1 MKYKQA
7 LDLIENVNYG
17 HSEDSSNFKRV
28 LRKLKLRIDENKIIQ
43 IAGTNG
49 KGSVG
54 TFLSTLLKEQGHK
67 VMHFSSPHLEKYEE
81 RIKINLKP
89 ISQEVLIKNVEEILE
104 KIETQDLKSLNYFEV
119 SFLLALKVFDSED
132 PDYIIIETG
141 IGGRF
146 DITNIF
152 DSNRLSI
159 ITTID
164 FDHQDRLGNTL
175 EQIAYHKAGIIKE
188 NGKVISFEHEDFVD
202 EVILREARN
211 KNAEIKFL
219 KASEIN
225 AKDISAKGSSFE
237 YRGIDFKTKVL
248 GAYQISNIC
257 LAIMALY
264 EIVESPSI
272 ERTKSAVKE
281 LYFEGRMEL
290 LQENPLIVVDG
301 AHNYEGIRALKE
313 NVERLNL
320 KDFNLVIGSM
330 KDKDIIDHLED
341 IIKFSKRVIIT
352 KIDYERAT
360 DPEEFANKLKEY
372 SKDIVL
378 TNSVKEACDYIG
390 NKILPEEK
398 IIITGSLYLIGEFK
412 KQLKDD

>member
-7 LDLIENVNYG
+7 LDLIENVSYG

-28 LRKLKLRIDENKIIQ
+28 LAMLEIDIDENKIIQ

-54 TFLSTLLKEQGHK
+54 TFLSTLLKEQGYK

-89 ISQEVLIKNVEEILE
+89 ISKEVLIKNVEEILE
-104 KIETQDLKSLNYFEV
+104 KIEIQDLKSLNYFEV
-119 SFLLALKVFDSED
+119 SFLVALKVFDSED

-175 EQIAYHKAGIIKE
+175 EEIAYHKAGIIKE
-188 NGKVISFEHEDFVD
+188 NGKVISFMHEDFVD
-202 EVILREARN
+202 EVILKEARN

-219 KASEIN
+219 KDSEIN
-225 AKDISAKGSSFE
+225 AKEISPAGSKFE
-237 YRGIDFKTKVL
+237 YMGIDFETKVL

-281 LYFEGRMEL
+281 LYFEGRMEV
-290 LQENPLIVVDG
+290 LQENPLIIVDG

-352 KIDYERAT
+352 KIDYERAM

-378 TNSVKEACDYIG
+378 TNSVEEACDYIG

>member
-7 LDLIENVNYG
+7 LDLIENVSYG

-28 LRKLKLRIDENKIIQ
+28 LAMLEIDIDENKIIQ

-54 TFLSTLLKEQGHK
+54 TFLLTLLKEQGYK

-104 KIETQDLKSLNYFEV
+104 KTEIQDLKSLNYFEV

-132 PDYIIIETG
+132 LDYIIIETG

-175 EQIAYHKAGIIKE
+175 EEIAYHKAGIIKE

-281 LYFEGRMEL
+281 LYFEGRMEVL
-290 LQENPLIVVDG
+290 KKNPLIIVDG

-352 KIDYERAT
+352 KINYERAM

-378 TNSVKEACDYIG
+378 TNSVEEACDYIG

>member
-1 MKYKQA
+1 MEYKQA

-28 LRKLKLRIDENKIIQ
+28 LAKLELNIDEGKTIQ

-54 TFLSTLLKEQGHK
+54 TFLSTLLKEQGYK

-81 RIKINLKP
+81 RIKIDLKP
-89 ISQEVLIKNVEEILE
+89 ISQELLIKNVEEILE
-104 KIETQDLKSLNYFEV
+104 KITIQDLKSLNYFEV
-119 SFLLALKVFDSED
+119 SFLLALKVFDNEE
-132 PDYIIIETG
+132 PDYFIIETG

-152 DSNRLSI
+152 DSNLLSI

-175 EQIAYHKAGIIKE
+175 EEIAYHKAGIIKE

-202 EVILREARN
+202 EVILKEAKTKDAN
-211 KNAEIKFL
+211 IKFL
-219 KASEIN
+219 KSSDYFAKEISP
-225 AKDISAKGSSFE
+225 AGSKFQ
-237 YRGIDFKTKVL
+237 YMGIDFETKVL
-248 GAYQISNIC
+248 GSYQISNIC
-257 LAIMALY
+257 LAILALN
-264 EIVESPSI
+264 EIIKSPNI
-272 ERTKSAVKE
+272 EKIKSAVKE
-281 LYFEGRMEL
+281 LYFEGRMEVL
-290 LQENPLIVVDG
+290 KKNPLIIVDG

-313 NVERLNL
+313 NVEMLNL

-330 KDKDIIDHLED
+330 KDKDIICHLED

-352 KIDYERAT
+352 KIDYERAME
-360 DPEEFANKLKEY
+360 PKEFAKKLKEY
-372 SKDIVL
+372 NKEIVI
-378 TNSVKEACDYIG
+378 TKSVEEACNYIRDR
-390 NKILPEEK
+390 ILSEEK

-412 KQLKDD
+412 KILKDE

>member
-1 MKYKQA
+1 MEYKKA

-28 LRKLKLRIDENKIIQ
+28 LRKLKLNIDENKIIQ

-54 TFLSTLLKEQGHK
+54 TFLSTLLKEQGYK

-81 RIKINLKP
+81 RIKIDSKP
-89 ISQEVLIKNVEEILE
+89 ISEEILVKNVEEILD
-104 KIETQDLKSLNYFEV
+104 KIEINDLKSLNYFEV
-119 SFLLALKVFDSED
+119 SFLLALKVFNSEK
-132 PDYIIIETG
+132 PDYIIVETG

-152 DSNRLSI
+152 DSNLLSI

-175 EQIAYHKAGIIKE
+175 EEIAYHKAGIIKE

-202 EVILREARN
+202 EVILKEARN
-211 KNAEIKFL
+211 KDANIKFL
-219 KASEIN
+219 KSSDYFAKEISP
-225 AKDISAKGSSFE
+225 AGSKFE
-237 YRGIDFKTKVL
+237 YMGIDFKTKVL
-248 GAYQISNIC
+248 GTYQISNIC
-257 LAIMALY
+257 LAILALY
-264 EIVESPSI
+264 EIINRPDI
-272 ERTKSAVKE
+272 GKAKTAVKE
-281 LYFEGRMEL
+281 LYFEGRMEVL
-290 LQENPLIVVDG
+290 KKNPLIIVDG
-301 AHNYEGIRALKE
+301 AHNFEGLRALRE

-330 KDKDIIDHLED
+330 KDKNIIDHLED

-352 KIDYERAT
+352 KIDYERAME
-360 DPEEFANKLKEY
+360 PKEFAKKLGEYNKE
-372 SKDIVL
+372 IVI
-378 TNSVKEACDYIG
+378 TNSIEEACNFIRDE
-390 NKILPEEK
+390 ILPGEK

-412 KQLKDD
+412 KHLKDE

>member
-7 LDLIENVNYG
+7 LDLIENVSYG

-28 LRKLKLRIDENKIIQ
+28 LAMLEIDIDENKIIQ

-54 TFLSTLLKEQGHK
+54 TFLSTLLKEQGYK

-89 ISQEVLIKNVEEILE
+89 ISKEVLIKNVEEILE
-104 KIETQDLKSLNYFEV
+104 KIEIQDLKSLNYFEV
-119 SFLLALKVFDSED
+119 SFLVALKVFDSED

-175 EQIAYHKAGIIKE
+175 EEIAYHKAGIIKE
-188 NGKVISFEHEDFVD
+188 NGKVISFMHEDFVD

-281 LYFEGRMEL
+281 LYFEGRMEV
-290 LQENPLIVVDG
+290 LQENPLIIVDG

-352 KIDYERAT
+352 KIDYERAM
-360 DPEEFANKLKEY
+360 DPEEFAKKLREY
-372 SKDIVL
+372 CKDIVL
-378 TNSVKEACDYIG
+378 TNSIEEACDYIG

>member
-1 MKYKQA
+1 MEYKQA

-17 HSEDSSNFKRV
+17 HSEDSSNFERV
-28 LRKLKLRIDENKIIQ
+28 LRKLKLNIDENKIIQ

-54 TFLSTLLKEQGHK
+54 TFLSTLLKEQEYK

-81 RIKINLKP
+81 RIKIDSKP
-89 ISQEVLIKNVEEILE
+89 ISEEVLIKNVEEILE
-104 KIETQDLKSLNYFEV
+104 KIETEDLKSLNYFEV
-119 SFLLALKVFDSED
+119 SFLLALKVFDNER
-132 PDYIIIETG
+132 PDYFVVETG

-152 DSNRLSI
+152 DSNLLSI

-175 EQIAYHKAGIIKE
+175 EEIAYHKAGIIKE

-202 EVILREARN
+202 EVILKEARN
-211 KNAEIKFL
+211 KDANIKFL
-219 KASEIN
+219 KSSDYFAKEISP
-225 AKDISAKGSSFE
+225 AGSKFE
-237 YRGIDFKTKVL
+237 YMGIDFETKVL
-248 GAYQISNIC
+248 GTYQISNIC
-257 LAIMALY
+257 LAILALY
-264 EIVESPSI
+264 EIINRPDI
-272 ERTKSAVKE
+272 GKAKTAVKE
-281 LYFEGRMEL
+281 LYFEGRMEVL
-290 LQENPLIVVDG
+290 KKNPLIIVDG
-301 AHNYEGIRALKE
+301 AHNYEGLRALRE

-330 KDKDIIDHLED
+330 KDKNIIDHLED

-352 KIDYERAT
+352 KIDYERAME
-360 DPEEFANKLKEY
+360 PKEFAKKLGEYNKE
-372 SKDIVL
+372 IVI
-378 TNSVKEACDYIG
+378 TNSIEEACNFIRDE
-390 NKILPEEK
+390 ILPGEK

-412 KQLKDD
+412 KHLKDE

>member
-28 LRKLKLRIDENKIIQ
+28 LAKLELNIDEGKTIQ

-54 TFLSTLLKEQGHK
+54 TFLSTLLKEQGYK

-81 RIKINLKP
+81 RIKIDLKP
-89 ISQEVLIKNVEEILE
+89 ISQELLIKNVEEILE
-104 KIETQDLKSLNYFEV
+104 KITIQDLKNLNYFEV
-119 SFLLALKVFDSED
+119 SFLLALKVFDNEG
-132 PDYIIIETG
+132 PDYFIIETG

-152 DSNRLSI
+152 DSNLLSI

-175 EQIAYHKAGIIKE
+175 EDIAYHKAGIIKD
-188 NGKVISFEHEDFVD
+188 NGKVISFEHKDFVD
-202 EVILREARN
+202 EVILKEAKTKDAN
-211 KNAEIKFL
+211 IKFL
-219 KASEIN
+219 KSSDYFAKEISP
-225 AKDISAKGSSFE
+225 AGSKFQ
-237 YRGIDFKTKVL
+237 YMGIDFETKVL
-248 GAYQISNIC
+248 GSYQISNIC
-257 LAIMALY
+257 LAILALN
-264 EIVESPSI
+264 EIIKSPNI
-272 ERTKSAVKE
+272 EKIKSAVKE
-281 LYFEGRMEL
+281 LYFEGRMEVL
-290 LQENPLIVVDG
+290 KKNPLIIVDG

-330 KDKDIIDHLED
+330 KDKDIICHLED

-352 KIDYERAT
+352 KIDYERAME
-360 DPEEFANKLKEY
+360 PKEFAKKLKEY
-372 SKDIVL
+372 NKEIVI
-378 TNSVKEACDYIG
+378 TKSVEEACNYIRDR
-390 NKILPEEK
+390 ILSEEK

-412 KQLKDD
+412 KILKDE

>member
-7 LDLIENVNYG
+7 LDLIENVSYG

-28 LRKLKLRIDENKIIQ
+28 LRKLKLNIDEGKTIQ

-54 TFLSTLLKEQGHK
+54 TFLSTLLKEQGYK

-104 KIETQDLKSLNYFEV
+104 KTEIQDLKSLNYFEV

-175 EQIAYHKAGIIKE
+175 EEIAYHKAGIIKE

-202 EVILREARN
+202 EVILKEARN

-225 AKDISAKGSSFE
+225 AKEISPAGSKFE
-237 YRGIDFKTKVL
+237 YMGIDFETKVL

-281 LYFEGRMEL
+281 LYFEGRMEV
-290 LQENPLIVVDG
+290 LQENPLIIVDG

-352 KIDYERAT
+352 KIDYERAM

-378 TNSVKEACDYIG
+378 TNSVEEACDYIG

>member
-7 LDLIENVNYG
+7 LDLIENVSYG

-28 LRKLKLRIDENKIIQ
+28 LAMLEIDIDENKIIQ

-54 TFLSTLLKEQGHK
+54 TFLSTLLKEQGYK

-81 RIKINLKP
+81 RIKIDLKP
-89 ISQEVLIKNVEEILE
+89 ISKEVLIKNVEEILE
-104 KIETQDLKSLNYFEV
+104 KIEIQDLKSLNYFEV

-132 PDYIIIETG
+132 LDYIIIETG

-175 EQIAYHKAGIIKE
+175 EEIAYHKAGIIKE

-281 LYFEGRMEL
+281 LYFEGRMEVL
-290 LQENPLIVVDG
+290 KKNPLIIVDG

-352 KIDYERAT
+352 KIDYERAM

-378 TNSVKEACDYIG
+378 TNSVEEACDYIG

>member
-28 LRKLKLRIDENKIIQ
+28 LAKLELNIDEGKTIQ

-54 TFLSTLLKEQGHK
+54 TFLSTLLKEQGYK

-81 RIKINLKP
+81 RIKIDLKP
-89 ISQEVLIKNVEEILE
+89 ISQELLIKNVEEILE
-104 KIETQDLKSLNYFEV
+104 KITIQDLKSLNYFEV
-119 SFLLALKVFDSED
+119 SLLLALKVFDNEE
-132 PDYIIIETG
+132 PDYFIIETG

-152 DSNRLSI
+152 DSNLLSI

-175 EQIAYHKAGIIKE
+175 EEIAYHKAGIIKE

-202 EVILREARN
+202 EVILKEANN
-211 KNAEIKFL
+211 KDANIKFL
-219 KASEIN
+219 KSSDYFAKEISP
-225 AKDISAKGSSFE
+225 AGSKFQ
-237 YRGIDFKTKVL
+237 YMGIDFETKVL
-248 GAYQISNIC
+248 GSYQISNIC
-257 LAIMALY
+257 LAILALN
-264 EIVESPSI
+264 EIIKSPNLEKI
-272 ERTKSAVKE
+272 KSAVKE
-281 LYFEGRMEL
+281 LYFEGRMEVL
-290 LQENPLIVVDG
+290 SKEPLIIVDG
-301 AHNYEGIRALKE
+301 AHNYEGIRALNE

-330 KDKDIIDHLED
+330 KDKDIICHLED

-352 KIDYERAT
+352 KIDYERAME
-360 DPEEFANKLKEY
+360 PKEFAKKLKENN
-372 SKDIVL
+372 KEIVI
-378 TNSVKEACDYIG
+378 TKSVEDACNFIRD
-390 NKILPEEK
+390 KILPEEK
-398 IIITGSLYLIGEFK
+398 VIITGSLYLIGEFK
-412 KQLKDD
+412 KNLKDE

>member
-1 MKYKQA
+1 MEYKQA

-28 LRKLKLRIDENKIIQ
+28 LRKLNLNINENKIIQ

-54 TFLSTLLKEQGHK
+54 TFLSTLLKEQGYK

-81 RIKINLKP
+81 RIKIDSKP
-89 ISQEVLIKNVEEILE
+89 ISEEILIKNVEEILDI
-104 KIETQDLKSLNYFEV
+104 IEINDLKSLNYFEV
-119 SFLLALKVFDSED
+119 SFLLALKVFNSEK
-132 PDYIIIETG
+132 PDYIVVETG

-146 DITNIF
+146 DITNFF
-152 DSNRLSI
+152 DSNLLSI

-175 EQIAYHKAGIIKE
+175 EEISYHKAGIIKE

-202 EVILREARN
+202 EVILKEAKN
-211 KNAEIKFL
+211 KDAELKFL
-219 KASEIN
+219 KHTDYI
-225 AKDISAKGSSFE
+225 AKDISYSGSKFE
-237 YRGIDFKTKVL
+237 YMGIDFETKVL
-248 GAYQISNIC
+248 GTYQISNIC
-257 LAIMALY
+257 LAILALY
-264 EIVESPSI
+264 EIINRPDI
-272 ERTKSAVKE
+272 GKAKSAVKE
-281 LYFEGRMEL
+281 LYFEGRMEVL
-290 LQENPLIVVDG
+290 KKNPLIIVDG
-301 AHNYEGIRALKE
+301 AHNFEGLRALRE

-330 KDKDIIDHLED
+330 KDKNIIDHLED

-352 KIDYERAT
+352 KIDYERAME
-360 DPEEFANKLKEY
+360 PKEFAKKLGEYNKE
-372 SKDIVL
+372 IVI
-378 TNSVKEACDYIG
+378 TNSIEEACNFIRDE
-390 NKILPEEK
+390 ILPGEK

-412 KQLKDD
+412 KHLKDE

>member
-1 MKYKQA
+1 MEYKQA

-28 LRKLKLRIDENKIIQ
+28 LAKLELNIDEGKTIQ

-54 TFLSTLLKEQGHK
+54 TFLSTLLKEHGYK

-81 RIKINLKP
+81 RIKIDLKP
-89 ISQEVLIKNVEEILE
+89 ISQELLIKNVEEILE
-104 KIETQDLKSLNYFEV
+104 KITIQDLKSLNYFEV
-119 SFLLALKVFDSED
+119 SLLLALKVFDNEE
-132 PDYIIIETG
+132 PDYFIIETG

-152 DSNRLSI
+152 DSNLLSI

-175 EQIAYHKAGIIKE
+175 EEIAYHKAGIIKE

-202 EVILREARN
+202 EVILKEAKTKDAN
-211 KNAEIKFL
+211 IKFL
-219 KASEIN
+219 KSSDYFAKEISP
-225 AKDISAKGSSFE
+225 AGSKFQ
-237 YRGIDFKTKVL
+237 YMGIDFETKVL
-248 GAYQISNIC
+248 GSYQISNIC
-257 LAIMALY
+257 LAILAIN
-264 EIVESPSI
+264 EIIKSPNI
-272 ERTKSAVKE
+272 EKIKSAVKE
-281 LYFEGRMEL
+281 LYFEGRMEVL
-290 LQENPLIVVDG
+290 KKNPLIIVDG

-313 NVERLNL
+313 NVEMLNL

-330 KDKDIIDHLED
+330 KDKDIICHLED

-352 KIDYERAT
+352 KIDYERAME
-360 DPEEFANKLKEY
+360 PKEFAKKLKEFN
-372 SKDIVL
+372 KEIVI
-378 TNSVKEACDYIG
+378 TKSVEEACNYIRDR
-390 NKILPEEK
+390 ILSEEK

-412 KQLKDD
+412 KILKDE